1 MALLTGIVVGK
12 WTHLTKKMDSMS
24 NKIDN
29 MESQMRRQQ
38 QQQRFERDMD
48 RACQMGGACISHF

>member
-1 MALLTGIVVGK
+1 
-12 WTHLTKKMDSMS
+12 MDSMS

-48 RACQMGGACISHF
+48 RAWQMGGACISHF